1 MEATISIPTL
11 ESQTES
17 FHSYPSDKF
26 KVVKIQRTCVHDGPG
41 LRTTIFFS
49 GCGLRCLWCQNP
61 ETLAINS
68 NPNAKDY
75 SVDDIMQIVVRDK
88 QYYTATS
95 GGITISGGEPLLQ
108 NPELLVQL
116 LSRIKNEGIST
127 AVETTLHVP
136 FDTVEKIRPYVDIFF
151 VDIKTVGNVTQHK
164 KLTGQ
169 DGKLISENIKKLV
182 DTGAKINFRMVM
194 VPGHNDTEAQI
205 KNASELLKSLG
216 YDRIELLKYNNMY
229 EEKATKF
236 SLNIPMLNITEQ
248 MAEVSLARGLELF
261 NNFEIN
267 AYHVKLN
274 IIGRTSEFAKRVL
287 DVQQDIRDAG
297 RALCMEVSKLKT
309 KFYKTNGFDKPTHI
323 HRSERLKYVLEN
335 KSVIVWPKELLVG
348 NYTAKRCGGQVWE
361 EQYGVLD
368 VSFLYKINHQT
379 PVSFKCPAKDRFY
392 FYAHILPYWIPHSL
406 LLKVNTKL
414 SDFLAML
421 GRSSEMI
428 AGFQNNMAAIAHF
441 IPNYDRILELGT
453 TGLIEEL
460 KQTAKEHPENNQDF
474 YRGAIIGLEAL
485 ANWAD
490 RYANELARLASIE
503 KGKQRKA
510 ELQKMSEIC
519 HKVPRYPA
527 TTFHEAIQSIIF
539 VQIAICQE
547 AYENAVSFGRMDQ
560 ILYPYYKADLEAGR
574 ITYEEAKELLCLFV
588 LKMDECILVN
598 DGDSLL
604 NVAKLF
610 ETLSTDQA
618 LTFGGCDRDGNDATN
633 DLTYMLIDACE
644 LQPLAINMCAR
655 INKSSPDKYL
665 ERLAEIYINGCP
677 MPEMFSDEIYI
688 DAIPRK
694 YDTTIENARNYAI
707 VGCVE
712 PLASDDHF
720 GNTDSANVN
729 VVLPMLQAM
738 KGQNHDLWHY
748 SNWEYVQKI
757 NTRMI
762 EYIFAPNKKCPFSM
776 ALVKHNEKAIE
787 KRKVK
792 KGMYEYDPPKS
803 MEELLS
809 KYQERLNELTTSIL
823 LDQQKII
830 KALGKDFTTPMASSL
845 FRNCVKTGKDAY
857 EGGTF
862 YRSSGIQAVG
872 ITDVADS
879 LYAISELVFKQKKY
893 TMLDM
898 IKAIDSNFEGCN
910 NQKIREDIMS
920 LPKFGDDS
928 SQEPAQWVSK
938 TMEIYCNALASVPSC
953 DRDGVYSAG
962 YYALNVN
969 DRYGLKTQALP
980 SGRLKGVPLAN
991 SVTPHYGMEESDL
1004 LSSLNSMAQVNFK
1017 DFAPNGTTATLH
1029 IDSALF
1035 PGYEGVKNLAA
1046 IFKTFLTEGGMQF
1059 QPNVI
1064 SREILI
1070 DAYNHPE
1077 KYKYL
1082 MVRVAGYCAYFNE
1095 LSDDLKKVIINRTCY
1110 A

>member
-1 MEATISIPTL
+1 METTRTNVVVEKTTPANHL
-11 ESQTES
+11 
-17 FHSYPSDKF
+17 SDKF
-26 KVVKIQRTCVHDGPG
+26 RVVKIQRTCVHDGPG
-41 LRTTIFFS
+41 IRTTVFFS

-61 ETLAINS
+61 ESLLIND
-68 NPNAKDY
+68 NPNAEDY
-75 SVDDIMQIVVRDK
+75 SVDDIMQVVNRDK
-88 QYYTATS
+88 DYYDATN
-95 GGITISGGEPLLQ
+95 GGVTLSGGEPLLQ
-108 NPELLVQL
+108 NSNLLVEL
-116 LSRIKNEGIST
+116 LSRLRKEKINT
-127 AVETTLHVP
+127 AVETTLNVP
-136 FDTVEKIRPYVDIFF
+136 WEAVEKVIPYVDVFF
-151 VDIKTVGNVTQHK
+151 VDIKTAGDEEQHR
-164 KLTGQ
+164 KLTGN
-169 DGKLISENIKKLV
+169 DGKLIKENIEKLV
-182 DTGAKINFRMVM
+182 ETEAKINFRMVM
-194 VPGHNDTEAQI
+194 VPGLNDTEDQI
-205 KNASELLKSLG
+205 EKVSNLLKSVG

-229 EEKATKF
+229 EEKAVKF
-236 SLNIPMLNITEQ
+236 NLDIPKLNITEEQ
-248 MAEVSLARGLELF
+248 AETAIKHGLETF
-261 NNFEIN
+261 KKNGIN
-267 AYHVKLN
+267 AVYVKLN
-274 IIGRTSEFAKRVL
+274 IIGRTATYTQRVL
-287 DVQQDIRDAG
+287 DIQQDIRDAG

-309 KFYKTNGFDKPTHI
+309 RYYRKNGFDKPTPI

-348 NYTAKRCGGQVWE
+348 NFTAKRCAGQVWE

-379 PVSFKCPAKDRFY
+379 PVSFKCPLKDRLY
-392 FYAHILPYWIPHSL
+392 FYTRIMPFWIPHSL
-406 LLKVNTKL
+406 LLKVNTKI
-414 SDFLAML
+414 SDFIAML

-474 YRGAIIGLEAL
+474 YKGAIMGLEAL

-490 RYANELARLASIE
+490 RYAAELKRLAGIE
-503 KGKQRKA
+503 KDEKRRA
-510 ELQKMSEIC
+510 ELEKMAEIC
-519 HKVPRYPA
+519 QRVPRYPA
-527 TTFHEAIQSIIF
+527 RTFHEALQSIIF
-539 VQIAICQE
+539 LQIAICQE

-560 ILYPYYKADLEAGR
+560 ILYPYYKADLDAGR
-574 ITYEEAKELLCLFV
+574 ITYDEAKELLCLFV

-604 NVAKLF
+604 NIAKLF

-618 LTFGGCDRDGNDATN
+618 LTFGGCDKDGNDATN
-633 DLTYMLIDACE
+633 DITYMFIDACE

-655 INKSSPDKYL
+655 INKNSPDKYL

-677 MPEMFSDEIYI
+677 MPEMFSDDIYL

-694 YDTTIENARNYAI
+694 HDTTIENARNYAI

-729 VVLPMLQAM
+729 VVLPMLQAI
-738 KGQNHDLWHY
+738 KGQKHDLWHY
-748 SNWEYVQKI
+748 SNKQYLENVV
-757 NTRMI
+757 TRFI
-762 EYIFAPNKKCPFSM
+762 EYAIAPKKKCPFLS
-776 ALVKHNEKAIE
+776 AITRANDRAIE

-792 KGMYEYDPPKS
+792 RGMYKYNPPTS
-803 MEELLS
+803 MEEILEA
-809 KYQERLNELTTSIL
+809 YQERLNELTISIL
-823 LDQQKII
+823 LDQQKILA
-830 KALGKDFTTPMASSL
+830 ALEKNFTTPMASSL
-845 FRNCVKTGKDAY
+845 FRNCVATGKDAY

-862 YRSSGIQAVG
+862 YRSHGIQAVG

-879 LYAISELVFKQKKY
+879 LYAIDELVFKQKKY
-893 TMLDM
+893 TLLE
-898 IKAIDSNFEGCN
+898 IIEAIDSNFEGSK
-910 NQKIREDIMS
+910 NQKIREDI
-920 LPKFGDDS
+920 LAIPKFGDDS
-928 SQEPAQWVSK
+928 CPEPAKWVTK
-938 TMEIYCNALASVPSC
+938 AMEMFCNALDAVPNT
-953 DRDGVYSAG
+953 DKYGVYTAG

-991 SVTPHYGMEESDL
+991 STTPHYGMEESDL
-1004 LSSLNSMAQVNFK
+1004 LSSLNAMAQVNFR

-1035 PGYEGVKNLAA
+1035 PGEEGIKNLAA
-1046 IFKTFLTEGGMQF
+1046 LFKTFLTKGGMQF

-1070 DAYNHPE
+1070 DAYNNPE

-1082 MVRVAGYCAYFNE
+1082 MVRVAGYCSYFNE